1 MWEDFFL
8 FVFYIFTN
16 GGKKV
21 LVVPSKQRPGR
32 LQNIISSRE
41 QSLPSHYK
49 ERPNSKVEGARL
61 SMGGPAEASVC
72 PVSSLKHHHPPLR
85 PHTSLYRPSSI
96 NAQNK
101 ERQNQILLRA
111 CSPYS
116 VRRSSQYTSQAVP
129 PNGKSHHEMRLAEKP
144 QTFI

>member
-1 MWEDFFL
+1 M

-72 PVSSLKHHHPPLR
+72 PVSPLKHHHPPLR

>member
-61 SMGGPAEASVC
+61 SMGGPAEASVR
-72 PVSSLKHHHPPLR
+72 PVSPLKHHHPPLR